1 MLMRLFEFS
10 ERDDYDSIGFR
21 GMDFEDNLYH

>member
-1 MLMRLFEFS
+1 MRLS
-10 ERDDYDSIGFR
+10 ELSSSGKGDYNSIGFR